1 MCGRLFFL
9 APIVCRPHTLAHL
22 TTVREET
29 KHNKSSGV
37 KEINPKSGV
46 TGRQQ
51 LLLSLSCYGFLQI
64 VGGPPSNGNRKRSSR
79 FFTPRR
85 EKSHT
90 HKHTQLDTNGE
101 NILVVVFFFIQKKNS
116 YTLIR
121 LQKIYID
128 GRFKGC
134 LFYLNDKGNFGNE
147 IFQISNISIRNS
159 RFMEFTWC
167 TRNNDWN
174 WYQR

>member
-1 MCGRLFFL
+1 MLCLHTHTLSIYTQTRRRLSRRSWLVQSTQIRFGHCRRSMCGRLFFL

-101 NILVVVFFFIQKKNS
+101 NILVVVFLFIQKKNS
-116 YTLIR
+116 
-121 LQKIYID
+121 
-128 GRFKGC
+128 
-134 LFYLNDKGNFGNE
+134 
-147 IFQISNISIRNS
+147 
-159 RFMEFTWC
+159 
-167 TRNNDWN
+167 
-174 WYQR
+174 